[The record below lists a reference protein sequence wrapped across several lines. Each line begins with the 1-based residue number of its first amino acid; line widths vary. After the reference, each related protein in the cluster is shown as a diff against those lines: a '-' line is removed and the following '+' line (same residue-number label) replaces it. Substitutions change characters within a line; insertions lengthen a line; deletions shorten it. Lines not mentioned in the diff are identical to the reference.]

1 MFQDLRNA
9 WREAVENFRRELH
22 GEDGSKGGAHDR
34 LRAMQK
40 DVSIANSELKRI
52 EREIAN
58 AREQAAAERQEE
70 AVCRRREGL
79 ARGIGDEETAT
90 IAARF
95 AARHAE
101 RAAVFERKAEVLE
114 AERDLLQRELADMER
129 ILQERAAEVNAG
141 AAQEGIGAGGTGGP
155 RRAGLEKDEAADAE
169 FRRLER
175 ERREREAEARLQEL
189 KKRMAR

>member
-22 GEDGSKGGAHDR
+22 GEEHGAGDAHDR
-34 LRAMQK
+34 LRIMRK
-40 DVSIANSELKRI
+40 DVSIASSELKRI
-52 EREIAN
+52 EREAAA
-58 AREQAAAERQEE
+58 ARSQAAAEREEE

-101 RAAVFERKAEVLE
+101 RAAVLERKAEALE
-114 AERDLLQRELADMER
+114 AERDLLRRELADMER
-129 ILQERAAEVNAG
+129 IVEERTREVGAG
-141 AAQEGIGAGGTGGP
+141 AAPGGLGAPGTGGT
-155 RRAGLEKDEAADAE
+155 RRTGLEKDEAADAE

-189 KKRMAR
+189 KKRMR